1 MGYVILTVVYIIS
14 LVLLVRLFLPAM
26 ARRQAKAWQEELI
39 RQHYE
44 EVENV
49 YRQMRG
55 WKHDYRHHLQ
65 AIQGCIAEG
74 GLPQL
79 DGYLRELDASLD
91 KIAVFVTTG
100 KHMADAILN
109 SKFSIAREEGISL
122 DYKVYLT
129 PAWKIGDVNLSIL
142 IGNLLDNA
150 IGACRKVGDQ
160 KKRFI
165 RFYMDEIQEQFYLSV
180 SNSMEGRAVR
190 TGGRF
195 LSDRENHGYGLA
207 QVEKVVR
214 ENQGWINCQ
223 SEDGVFAVEVM
234 LPL

>member
-1 MGYVILTVVYIIS
+1 MGYVIITAVYISS
-14 LVLLVRLFLPAM
+14 LILLIWLLLPAM
-26 ARRQAKAWQEELI
+26 ARRQAKQWQEELI
-39 RQHYE
+39 RRHYE

-65 AIQGCIAEG
+65 AMQGCIADG
-74 GLPQL
+74 QLPQL

-91 KIAVFVTTG
+91 EIAVFVTTG
-100 KHMADAILN
+100 NHMADAILN

-129 PAWKIGDVNLSIL
+129 PAWKIGDVNLCIL

-150 IGACRKVGDQ
+150 IGACRKIGDG

-165 RFYMDEIQEQFYLSV
+165 RLYMDEIQEQFYLSV
-180 SNSMEGRAVR
+180 SNSMEGRAVKR
-190 TGGRF
+190 GGRF
-195 LSDRENHGYGLA
+195 VSDRENHGYGLRR
-207 QVEKVVR
+207 VEKVVK
-214 ENQGWINCQ
+214 ENHGWLNCQ